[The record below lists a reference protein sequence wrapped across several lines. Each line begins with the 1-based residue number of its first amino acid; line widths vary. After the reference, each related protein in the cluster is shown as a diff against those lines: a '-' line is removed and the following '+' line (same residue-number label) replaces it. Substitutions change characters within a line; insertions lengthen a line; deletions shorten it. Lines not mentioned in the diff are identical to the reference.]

1 MPHNYTQNTAQT
13 AITLMGMSYGMPKGV
28 RRSGPCGTT
37 LVTAFGSDLRSVDTL
52 RSSRYALTQP
62 DAFGAGASRDGHFD
76 PILHSQTYPETLG
89 GTMVSVTRVLHH
101 ALRIR
106 RV

>member
-13 AITLMGMSYGMPKGV
+13 AITLMGMSYGMPKG
-28 RRSGPCGTT
+28 GPS
-37 LVTAFGSDLRSVDTL
+37 L
-52 RSSRYALTQP
+52 
-62 DAFGAGASRDGHFD
+62 RDGHFN
-76 PILHSQTYPETLG
+76 PILHGQTYPETLG

>member
-1 MPHNYTQNTAQT
+1 MPHNYTKKSAKS
-13 AITLMGMSYGMPKGV
+13 AITLMGMSYGMPKGG
-28 RRSGPCGTT
+28 GPS
-37 LVTAFGSDLRSVDTL
+37 L
-52 RSSRYALTQP
+52 
-62 DAFGAGASRDGHFD
+62 RDGHSD
-76 PILHSQTYPETLG
+76 PILHGQTYPETLW